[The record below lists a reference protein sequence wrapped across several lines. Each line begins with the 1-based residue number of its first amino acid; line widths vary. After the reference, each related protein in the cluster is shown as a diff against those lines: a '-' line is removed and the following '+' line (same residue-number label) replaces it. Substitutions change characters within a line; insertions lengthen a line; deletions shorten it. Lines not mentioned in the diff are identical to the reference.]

1 MKLTI
6 RAIAALTVLAFAMPV
21 FAGGVTVYEKDDS
34 KLKLEA
40 LFFLNS
46 YQQTDDRVTAG
57 VSSKTKTTGM
67 WVDRAYFTAK
77 YYYNKDWMMRITTD
91 VGHEAALGK
100 DQNVYLKYAYV
111 EGKLAGKAAI
121 LRLGQSHTPWI
132 DYEQGLWKHRYVA
145 KVMSD
150 QYKFDTSADLGLG
163 LKGTLADGLIDYW
176 LTATNGSG
184 YGKGNPSSGNDGLD
198 FNSRVGIRPIK
209 GLNVDVQYLDG
220 YHATK
225 THIANVKTAGI
236 KTTLMQALASYGT
249 SDYRIGFN
257 YLINKDKARS
267 ATASTTHGGNAS
279 SAFATAAANDE
290 VKSSGCGVWGWL
302 KFPGTSFGAFAR
314 YEFLDNENTSGGTVN
329 PVKEKVNCYVAGLE
343 YTPTK
348 NITFSLVVDDT
359 KLKNR
364 GGNAAV
370 EDKDTRFGLY
380 SQVKL

>member
-6 RAIAALTVLAFAMPV
+6 KAIAALTALAFAMPA

-57 VSSKTKTTGM
+57 VSSKTKTTGL

-111 EGKLAGKAAI
+111 EGKLVGEAAI

-209 GLNVDVQYLDG
+209 GLNVDVQLLDG

-290 VKSSGCGVWGWL
+290 VKSTGYGVWGWL

-314 YEFLDNENTSGGTVN
+314 YEILDNKMISGGVAN
-329 PVKEKVNCYVAGLE
+329 PTKEKINRYVAGLE
-343 YTPTK
+343 YSPTK

-364 GGNAAV
+364 GGNVAV